1 MKYSQPI
8 RNVHRILGNAVTL
21 EQLAR
26 IAEPSALGLNKKAD
40 FYEPTQFSVRI
51 GAPQDVAGV
60 LRFAVPV
67 VQNENWYGELKRRV
81 ATTIGQQASNL
92 DVRTIN
98 GTSIERVPASQ
109 LGSLGHLTVYNN
121 GVQVRLAKVPAVPIE
136 FSATKLN
143 ALHGWIAGK
152 VCNTELGDG
161 IAKLL
166 SGKEAHEIDEAI
178 STGGAVSNLIR
189 KHIESASSS
198 SWQEFA
204 RIYNV
209 DSPIAMADTTAR
221 HVLDRVTKHMLRG
234 VRSYIKASSAQI
246 QENIATQK
254 SKHAMTKQ
262 LQKGNR
268 DDAELFAP
276 VLGNVTS
283 IQPSDAGY
291 RLFRSLMK
299 DAFSSPQLQQA
310 ISNSIYRAPVLATTA
325 ATPMAPMLEAPIGDA
340 AAEFKN
346 HPWYH
351 HVHETMLHLRGSYPS
366 DYMARHT
373 KQNLS
378 ATAPYV
384 GDALQT
390 YQRYHLYS
398 GRLPVPPGR
407 EVRNGVLIECN
418 HGATKGSWSS
428 SKRSRFCR
436 RPPPSTMAGHIEAR
450 IPATINCHDE
460 NEEGEAANVESKMPD
475 LIPIQGAIKSAP
487 PRLIPLSEIIGDQA
501 VVTSKMPDLIPIQGA
516 IKSAPPRLIPLSE
529 IIGDQAVVTSKMPDL
544 IPIQGAINT
553 SAPPRLIPLSEII
566 GKSTTTTEINTP
578 MPQLVPISTQNH
590 HLIPLSEIDAP
601 MPNLVPVNCHNKDN
615 DAYVASAMP
624 SLIPLSIASEMRSR
638 LVPISSADDEDMEG
652 VEAGYGFSSNTRE
665 PLLPPLED
673 LFK

>member
-26 IAEPSALGLNKKAD
+26 IADPSALGLNKKAD

-92 DVRTIN
+92 DLQTIN

-109 LGSLGHLTVYNN
+109 LGSLGHLMVYSN

-152 VCNTELGDG
+152 VCNAELGDG

-189 KHIESASSS
+189 KHIESASSSSS

-254 SKHAMTKQ
+254 SKQAMTKQ

-268 DDAELFAP
+268 DDAELFTP
-276 VLGNVTS
+276 VLGNVTAT
-283 IQPSDAGY
+283 QPSDAGY

-310 ISNSIYRAPVLATTA
+310 ISNSIYRAPVITTPT
-325 ATPMAPMLEAPIGDA
+325 TPMLAAPIA
-340 AAEFKN
+340 AAAAAESSEFKN

-378 ATAPYV
+378 ATAPYI

-428 SKRSRFCR
+428 SKRRRGGR
-436 RPPPSTMAGHIEAR
+436 RPPSSSSNMAGHIEAR
-450 IPATINCHDE
+450 IPATINCRNE
-460 NEEGEAANVESKMPD
+460 NEEEEAASVESKMPD
-475 LIPIQGAIKSAP
+475 LIPIQGAITKSAP

-501 VVTSKMPDLIPIQGA
+501 AITSKMPDLIPIQGA
-516 IKSAPPRLIPLSE
+516 IK
-529 IIGDQAVVTSKMPDL
+529 K
-544 IPIQGAINT
+544 

-566 GKSTTTTEINTP
+566 GKSTTTTTEISTP

-615 DAYVASAMP
+615 DAHVASAMP

-638 LVPISSADDEDMEG
+638 LVPISDADMED
-652 VEAGYGFSSNTRE
+652 VEAGYGISSNTRE
-665 PLLPPLED
+665 PVLPPLED